1 MQVAHYIRERGFRRW
16 YERQLIESHAWLVT
30 ALLAALMALAG
41 VEALSVREGWLEFA
55 WSGAVAA
62 LGTWLAL
69 QAFVRYRQN
78 MLLAGFVCDQA
89 SCAGCGRYG
98 FRAAEGEPPLARPLR
113 LQALC
118 RRCGHRWQVRLE
130 PDEPEA

>member
-1 MQVAHYIRERGFRRW
+1 MQAARYIRERGFRRW

-41 VEALSVREGWLEFA
+41 VEALSVRESWLDSA
-55 WSGAVAA
+55 WYGAVAA

-69 QAFVRYRQN
+69 QAFSRYRQN

-98 FRAAEGEPPLARPLR
+98 FRVAGESPGGRPRR
-113 LQALC
+113 LQASC

-130 PDEPEA
+130 PDDHER